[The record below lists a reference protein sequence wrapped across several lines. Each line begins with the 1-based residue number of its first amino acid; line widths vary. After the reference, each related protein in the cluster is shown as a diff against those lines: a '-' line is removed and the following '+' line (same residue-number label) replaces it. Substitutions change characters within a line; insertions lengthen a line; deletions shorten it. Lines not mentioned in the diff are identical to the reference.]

1 MNNNR
6 KIIVASNNAHK
17 IREIKEILKGLPY
30 DIVSLKEAGIDIDVA
45 ETGSTFME
53 NAYIKASEIFNV
65 ANGAMVLA
73 DDSGLMVD
81 ALDGAP
87 GIYSARFAGDH
98 GNSRK
103 NNEKLLCLLR
113 DVPYEKR
120 TAQFVCALVLI
131 IDKDS
136 ALKVQ
141 GEVEGIITD
150 EEKGKDGFGY
160 DPLFFIPKYKM
171 TFAEMD
177 AEMKNSMSH
186 RGNALKQLSEKLREL
201 EV

>member
-1 MNNNR
+1 MSNNR

-17 IREIKEILKGLPY
+17 VKEIKDILEGLPY
-30 DIVSLKEAGIDIDVA
+30 DVVSLKEAGIDVEVA

-53 NAYIKASEIFNV
+53 NAYIKASEIFNI
-65 ANGAMVLA
+65 AGGAMVLA

-81 ALDGAP
+81 ALNGAP

-98 GNSRK
+98 GNSRE
-103 NNEKLLCLLR
+103 NNEKLLSLLK
-113 DVPYEKR
+113 DVPDKKR

-141 GEVEGIITD
+141 GEIEGIITD
-150 EEKGKDGFGY
+150 KEKGKDGFGY
-160 DPLFFIPKYKM
+160 DPLFFIPKFNM

-177 AEMKNSMSH
+177 AGMKNSMSH
-186 RGNALKQLSEKLREL
+186 RGNALKQLAEKLREL

>member
-171 TFAEMD
+171 TFVEMD

>member
-1 MNNNR
+1 
-6 KIIVASNNAHK
+6 
-17 IREIKEILKGLPY
+17 
-30 DIVSLKEAGIDIDVA
+30 
-45 ETGSTFME
+45 ME
-53 NAYIKASEIFNV
+53 NAYIKASEIFNI
-65 ANGAMVLA
+65 ADGAMVLA

-103 NNEKLLCLLR
+103 NNEKLLRLLR

-141 GEVEGIITD
+141 GEVEGLITD
-150 EEKGKDGFGY
+150 EEKGRDGFGY

-177 AEMKNSMSH
+177 AEMKNLMSH